1 MSLPR
6 AHPAPRLDRVAA
18 AAAAATRHYK
28 EGRFKAIPSHI
39 ARLLGHA
46 RHATRHALCIV
57 WNAQRNTMA
66 ASRTPLMHVN
76 LSNMQKVNYKFL
88 CAGRGWVVGE

>member
-6 AHPAPRLDRVAA
+6 ARPAPRLDRVA

-46 RHATRHALCIV
+46 RHALCIV

-66 ASRTPLMHVN
+66 ASHTPVMHVN